1 MTNNESSR
9 LDRIEAILERLLE
22 REESNAYAIESNA
35 RAIASNARAIEALT
49 AAVGELRRDRSE
61 LYELMAEST
70 RKQAQVFENQART
83 YRILEGLND
92 RQQTLTEI
100 VRVLANRANN

>member
-22 REESNAYAIESNA
+22 REDSNA